1 MKKELSNDEINMI
14 ILRILYSMGFSYTT
28 YGFKCLRDV
37 IIMVMNDK
45 TSPPNIVDMK
55 FYHAISKRYNT
66 DRGSVTMA
74 IRNTMLMAWERCGRE
89 RYVEAR
95 SNLIKY
101 GFDPSVVP
109 MRDDFVLRMAS
120 IVKSKIKEI
129 ESMEEDAE
137 CKV

>member
-1 MKKELSNDEINMI
+1 MKRKLGNDEIDMI
-14 ILRILYSMGFSYTT
+14 VLRILHSIGFSYTT

-45 TSPPNIVDMK
+45 TSPPNMVDPK
-55 FYHAISKRYNT
+55 FYHDISKRYNT

-74 IRNTMLMAWERCGRE
+74 IRNSMLMAWERCGRE
-89 RYVEAR
+89 RYAEAR

-101 GFDPSVVP
+101 GFDPSVIP
-109 MRDDFVLRMAS
+109 MRDDFVLRVAY
-120 IVKSKIKEI
+120 IVKSKVEVL
-129 ESMEEDAE
+129 ESVEDTE